1 MLGINTGR
9 IMENEQYIIY
19 SNEYQGS
26 WDRVS
31 GSGSS
36 SSNVVSNRLDALEKA
51 VETLIAENAR
61 LKKIMETPSW
71 EEVVKTI
78 EEKDEK

>member
-1 MLGINTGR
+1 
-9 IMENEQYIIY
+9 METESEHYVIY
-19 SNEYQGS
+19 NQDSWRNEYQGG

-31 GSGSS
+31 TSS
-36 SSNVVSNRLDALEKA
+36 SSSGVSNRLDALEKA
-51 VETLIAENAR
+51 VNELIAENKR
-61 LKKIMETPSW
+61 LRKIMETPSW